1 MLLSCPVHSKAFFAF
16 NCSVMPYVCFM
27 SSISLA
33 FYDEVFDELKAHGI
47 EPLVT
52 ISHYEMPF
60 ALTERC
66 SGWAGR
72 EVVDL
77 YVKFCRTIFQ
87 R

>member
-1 MLLSCPVHSKAFFAF
+1 
-16 NCSVMPYVCFM
+16 MPCVCFM

-60 ALTERC
+60 ALTELYGKVIDMKMY
-66 SGWAGR
+66 SLLKR
-72 EVVDL
+72 EA
-77 YVKFCRTIFQ
+77 
-87 R
+87 